1 MLPDDFEEIELG
13 MSNFDH
19 EIDSSFEKAIK
30 GKLTFGLHAGWNFN
44 GKVYFLENQFHEDV
58 WCHRVYRE
66 TVSTDSLRQLMKE
79 VNDKYG
85 WA

>member
-1 MLPDDFEEIELG
+1 MLPDIFEEIELG

-19 EIDSSFEKAIK
+19 EIDSYFEEAIK
-30 GKLTFGLHAGWNFN
+30 GKLTFGRHAGRDFN
-44 GKVYFLENQFHEDV
+44 GKVYYLKNQFHEDI
-58 WCHRVYRE
+58 WRYHLYQG
-66 TVSTDSLRQLMKE
+66 TLSADSLKQLMKK